1 MQYSDAKARA
11 EAKFKLRADQE
22 AKASQAMREYRAKQ
36 QAEIDRIA
44 RLRELRLAQP
54 APADGHVVRSAPR
67 NKGKIR
73 AGRRPKTARS
83 VAYQA
88 SLTRFSLRAKDA
100 R

>member
-1 MQYSDAKARA
+1 MQYSDPKALA
-11 EAKFKLRADQE
+11 EAKFKVRADQE
-22 AKASQAMREYRAKQ
+22 APASQAMREYRAKQ

-54 APADGHVVRSAPR
+54 APADGHVVQSAATIKR
-67 NKGKIR
+67 KSR
-73 AGRRPKTARS
+73 AGRRPKAARS

-88 SLTRFSLRAKDA
+88 SLTRFSLRAEDG